1 MGNGLVTDVYSKPTD
16 AHQYLDHRS
25 CHPNHVKKGIPYGQ
39 ALRLRRICD
48 SDEVFDKRLKD
59 LKGHLVKREFE
70 GKFVDSQFIRAK
82 SKNRDSLLCQD
93 NTVKK
98 NGRVPLS

>member
-1 MGNGLVTDVYSKPTD
+1 MGLVTDVYSKPTD
-16 AHQYLDHRS
+16 AHHYLDHRS

-59 LKGHLVKREFE
+59 LKGHLVKRGFE
-70 GKFVDSQFIRAK
+70 GKFSIY
-82 SKNRDSLLCQD
+82 
-93 NTVKK
+93 
-98 NGRVPLS
+98 